1 MASNKAS
8 QAHTHDLTRPAKAA
22 AEGGTVC
29 KKSRQSHRIQPM
41 GSQTSTPTPKLILR
55 VALGK
60 RESFVGAKRN
70 RLAVYLFVS
79 FFKLGFQFSL
89 RAIEKILF
97 QTHLLTCKCH
107 PVRFR
112 VITSIESCT
121 STPTP
126 QINFYAC
133 PRKLGG
139 RKTMVGDMRNT
150 SHVSLFAMVFKSFSK
165 SFAKQSK
172 RFFSKRMF
180 FLVNATQVDIVH

>member
-79 FFKLGFQFSL
+79 FFSNWVFNSHCVQS
-89 RAIEKILF
+89 R
-97 QTHLLTCKCH
+97 
-107 PVRFR
+107 RF
-112 VITSIESCT
+112 C
-121 STPTP
+121 
-126 QINFYAC
+126 
-133 PRKLGG
+133 
-139 RKTMVGDMRNT
+139 
-150 SHVSLFAMVFKSFSK
+150 
-165 SFAKQSK
+165 SK
-172 RFFSKRMF
+172 RIFL
-180 FLVNATQVDIVH
+180 LVNATQ